1 MSLFFIYNIII
12 NPKAGKN
19 QVKMSK
25 NLEKVLTKGGQ
36 NVAHQLFSPSTIYH
50 FFPHSSPIHFFGISD
65 LFLSFLI
72 TLIGPKSSQNSQ
84 NLPFLAKV
92 GSLQLYKNLV

>member
-25 NLEKVLTKGGQ
+25 NLGKVLTKGGK
-36 NVAHQLFSPSTIYH
+36 VLATKSLHILS
-50 FFPHSSPIHFFGISD
+50 FPYSSPQISP
-65 LFLSFLI
+65 LLQFLPISYTPLI
-72 TLIGPKSSQNSQ
+72 KS
-84 NLPFLAKV
+84 LK
-92 GSLQLYKNLV
+92 